1 MKILYYCVWSKKKNH
16 CLDAV
21 KMNEHYNKYS
31 VKMIYVTLYYNI
43 YIFFTLLQ
51 FYTRVSWD

>member
-1 MKILYYCVWSKKKNH
+1 MSEVKNQ

-43 YIFFTLLQ
+43 YIFF
-51 FYTRVSWD
+51 YTFTQEFLDINF